1 MIIGLKKDKLL
12 WMAGEITLAR
22 RRIREAV
29 HLMQHDEDRE
39 FFASC
44 YRFEKSQFKNFERF
58 YLFES
63 PEFIDSIRHGDHDAI
78 AEALLF
84 LEADPYCFRSGYMK
98 KKLCHALKQAPLE
111 KEERFRIR
119 ALILK
124 AVCVQR
130 PVSFADFASLASS
143 VYTPGFHLRAVNLKI
158 IPFKYIFLR
167 KKLLLQKLEKE
178 YALRKNQKKSPE
190 KTTADASI
198 SSLSS
203 HFEKP
208 RPLLHRLAAFLFS
221 FEGEN
226 ILERLKKNE

>member
-1 MIIGLKKDKLL
+1 MIIGLKKSKLL

-22 RRIREAV
+22 RRIREALY
-29 HLMQHDEDRE
+29 LMEHDEDKE
-39 FFASC
+39 FFANC

-63 PEFIDSIRHGDHDAI
+63 PEFIDAIRQGDHDAI

-84 LEADPYCFRSGYMK
+84 LEADPYCFRSGYIK
-98 KKLCHALKQAPLE
+98 KKLCHALKRAPLE

-143 VYTPGFHLRAVNLKI
+143 VYTPGFHLRAANLKI

-167 KKLLLQKLEKE
+167 KKLLLQKLAEV
-178 YALRKNQKKSPE
+178 YALRKNQQTPPTE
-190 KTTADASI
+190 TTADTSI
-198 SSLSS
+198 FSLSAPL
-203 HFEKP
+203 EKT
-208 RPLLHRLAAFLFS
+208 RPFLHRLAAFLFS
-221 FEGEN
+221 FEGRN
-226 ILERLKKNE
+226 ILDRLKKNG

>member
-124 AVCVQR
+124 AVCVQKIR
-130 PVSFADFASLASS
+130 KIPRKKRRQMPPFPLFPPTLKNLAPFCTDWRRFSSL
-143 VYTPGFHLRAVNLKI
+143 LRGK
-158 IPFKYIFLR
+158 IFLN
-167 KKLLLQKLEKE
+167 
-178 YALRKNQKKSPE
+178 A
-190 KTTADASI
+190 
-198 SSLSS
+198 
-203 HFEKP
+203 
-208 RPLLHRLAAFLFS
+208 
-221 FEGEN
+221 
-226 ILERLKKNE
+226 

>member
-1 MIIGLKKDKLL
+1 MIIGLKKSKLL

-22 RRIREAV
+22 RRIREALY
-29 HLMQHDEDRE
+29 LMEHDEDKE
-39 FFASC
+39 FFADC

-63 PEFIDSIRHGDHDAI
+63 PEFIDAIRQGDHDAI

-84 LEADPYCFRSGYMK
+84 LEADPYCFRSGYIK
-98 KKLCHALKQAPLE
+98 KKLCHALKRAPLE

-143 VYTPGFHLRAVNLKI
+143 VYTPGFHLRAANLKVM
-158 IPFKYIFLR
+158 PFKYMQLR
-167 KKLLLQKLEKE
+167 KKLLLQKLAEL
-178 YALRKNQKKSPE
+178 YAQRKDQENITE
-190 KTTADASI
+190 KTAALPSFPSP
-198 SSLSS
+198 SSS
-203 HFEKP
+203 FEKP
-208 RPLLHRLAAFLFS
+208 RPFLYQLAAFLFS
-221 FEGEN
+221 FEGGN
-226 ILERLKKNE
+226 ILDRLKKNG